1 MAILNFQKP
10 DKIVLQKAT
19 DFEAQF
25 EFRPLEP
32 GYGVTIG
39 NALRRVLLSS
49 LEGYAITGIRISGA
63 DHEFATIKGIIEDV
77 TEIILNLKQVRIKK
91 LGDTESASDK
101 VELVVRGKEQFTAG
115 MIGDATPNFQVLN
128 PELVICNLDSSATL
142 EIEIHIGKGR
152 GYVPSEENRPKDA
165 PVNFIPIDSIF
176 TPIKNVKYTIE
187 NTRVEQRTDYEKL
200 LMEVITDGTIHP
212 EEAVKEASRILIQHL
227 MIITDENIA
236 LDEKNDEKEE
246 TVDEELLQLRKV
258 LNTPLEDLEL
268 SVRAFNCL
276 KAAKINSLSELVQYT
291 QEELMKFR
299 NFGQKSLTEID
310 QVLHER
316 NLHFGMDISR
326 VKMSEENANH

>member
-49 LEGYAITGIRISGA
+49 LEGYAMTAIKVAGA
-63 DHEFATIKGIIEDV
+63 DHEFATIKGVLEDV
-77 TEIILNLKQVRIKK
+77 TEIILNLKQVRLKKAVEGDVSSDRIELNIK
-91 LGDTESASDK
+91 
-101 VELVVRGKEQFTAG
+101 GKESFTAA
-115 MIGDATPNFQVLN
+115 MIGEALPNFEVMN
-128 PELVICNLDSSATL
+128 PELIICNMEPTANFH
-142 EIEIHIGKGR
+142 IELYIGKGR
-152 GYVPSEENRPKDA
+152 GYVPAEENRQKEGPLGVIA
-165 PVNFIPIDSIF
+165 IDSIF
-176 TPIKNVKYTIE
+176 TPIKNVKYSIE
-187 NTRVEQRTDYEKL
+187 NTRVEQRTDFEKL
-200 LMEVITDGTIHP
+200 IMEVATDGTIHP

-236 LDEKNDEKEE
+236 LDTNREEKEAGG
-246 TVDEELLQLRKV
+246 DEETLQLRKV

-299 NFGQKSLTEID
+299 NFGQKSLSEIE
-310 QVLHER
+310 QVLGER
-316 NLHFGMDISR
+316 GLHFGMDISKFHR
-326 VKMSEENANH
+326 SND

>member
-49 LEGYAITGIRISGA
+49 LEGYAITAIKIAGA
-63 DHEFATIKGIIEDV
+63 DHEFATLKGVLEDV
-77 TEIILNLKQVRIKK
+77 TEIILNLKQVRLKK
-91 LGDTESASDK
+91 AVEGDVYSEK
-101 VELVVRGKEQFTAG
+101 VELTIKGKESFTAG
-115 MIGDATPNFQVLN
+115 MIGEALPNFEVMN
-128 PELVICNLDSSATL
+128 PELIICNMDPSATFQ
-142 EIEIHIGKGR
+142 IELHIGKGR
-152 GYVPSEENRPKDA
+152 GYVPAEENRPKEA
-165 PVNFIPIDSIF
+165 PLGIIAIDSIY
-176 TPIKNVKYTIE
+176 TPIKNVKYSIE
-187 NTRVEQRTDYEKL
+187 NTRVEQRTDFEKL
-200 LMEVITDGTIHP
+200 IMEVVTDGTIHP

-227 MIITDENIA
+227 MIITDENIS
-236 LDEKNDEKEE
+236 LDTKREEKEAV
-246 TVDEELLQLRKV
+246 VDEETLQLRKV

-299 NFGQKSLTEID
+299 NFGQKSLSEIE
-310 QVLHER
+310 QVLGER
-316 NLHFGMDISR
+316 GLHFGMDISKFNR
-326 VKMSEENANH
+326 SLD